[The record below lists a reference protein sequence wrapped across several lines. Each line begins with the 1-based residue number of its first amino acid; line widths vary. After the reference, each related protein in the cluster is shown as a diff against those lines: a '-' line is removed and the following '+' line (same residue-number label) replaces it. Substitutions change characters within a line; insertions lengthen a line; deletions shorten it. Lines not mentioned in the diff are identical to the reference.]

1 MFPATVLKV
10 LIATP
15 GDTGEEV
22 DAVIKSTHSWNGR
35 RAEAEGVV
43 LLPRHWKSDS
53 VPLVDASGA
62 QSVIDSQLVD
72 SADIVVAVFDSRLG
86 QATEDAVSGT
96 AHEIERTIEA
106 GKPVHVYFSDEPI
119 SRSADPQELARLNNF
134 RKEMESKGLLGV
146 YSDPTDLGYQV
157 REAIEH
163 DLTQMD
169 LGVETLAVAAPA
181 QHAIPRLTYDRG
193 QQQLVVENK
202 SDAVTADQFVLE
214 VASAAATDG
223 RADFHLQYQ
232 SDPVNLLPLST
243 AHWPL
248 VLYWGSPR
256 QTNFIMRWLED
267 GGEPQ
272 EQTQTVFFY

>member
-22 DAVIKSTHSWNGR
+22 DAIIKSIHSWNGR
-35 RAEAEGVV
+35 RAEAEGVI
-43 LLPRHWKSDS
+43 LLPRHWKSDA
-53 VPLVDASGA
+53 VPLVDANGA

-72 SADIVVAVFDSRLG
+72 SADIVISVFDSRLG

-96 AHEIERTIEA
+96 AHEIERTTEA

-119 SRSADPQELARLNNF
+119 SRNADPKELARLNKF

-146 YSDPTDLGYQV
+146 YADPTDLGHQV

-169 LGVETLAVAAPA
+169 LGITPLPIAVPA
-181 QHAIPRLTYDRG
+181 EHALPRVTYDEYQKRLIV
-193 QQQLVVENK
+193 QNMSASVR
-202 SDAVTADQFVLE
+202 ADGLVLE
-214 VASAAATDG
+214 IPDGDYRIDYDDDPLDLPPLASA
-223 RADFHLQYQ
+223 QW
-232 SDPVNLLPLST
+232 PVIL
-243 AHWPL
+243 WM
-248 VLYWGSPR
+248 GSAR
-256 QTNFIMRWLED
+256 QTKITMRWSEN
-267 GGEPQ
+267 GEPQ
-272 EQTQTVFFY
+272 EETQTVFFY